1 MRFRFGHAKVKNFG
15 EEWWEPKGLP
25 KDELEISVYMQQSQT
40 HRLAQQYS
48 GILEVGK
55 EEQWIRNGTPIGT
68 EACEAKE
75 VC

>member
-1 MRFRFGHAKVKNFG
+1 M
-15 EEWWEPKGLP
+15 P

-75 VC
+75 VCQVVLSRGGVHHCDSKAL